1 MPFILP
7 NYKKIHCDS
16 FCFGIE
22 VEKTS
27 ILCELILSL
36 GLYSFI
42 YHDSGVKSLCDLVVN
57 ILDRVRLFAQ
67 GKTED
72 LIGVFCTFLKNNNKD
87 NDFQGEFKL
96 AVNLIDI
103 WVRINR

>member
-7 NYKKIHCDS
+7 YFKKIHCDS
-16 FCFGIE
+16 FCCGIQ
-22 VEKTS
+22 VDKTS
-27 ILCELILSL
+27 ILCEVILSL
-36 GLYSFI
+36 GLSFI
-42 YHDSGVKSLCDLVVN
+42 YHCSGVKSLCDLVVN
-57 ILDRVRLFAQ
+57 ILDRVGLFAQ

-103 WVRINR
+103 RVRINR